1 MRDHRVRS
9 GDVELAVRERGEGH
23 RPTVVL
29 VHGYPDTGAVWDEVA
44 EALSERFRVV
54 TYDVRGAGA
63 STAPEDPN
71 DYRVETLLGDLVAVL
86 DAVGGEA
93 PVHLV
98 GHDWGSVQCWPA
110 VTDGPDGEP
119 FRGRI
124 ASFTSISGPD
134 WRHVAAW
141 ARRETLGT
149 RDQGP
154 GVRDGG
160 RGGRGGGAAGG
171 HGWSMVAGAERA
183 RARARRTARVLG
195 QARRSV
201 YMPVFAAPKAGEAL
215 AKVVAVTFA
224 RNLTHAEGGEPRPG
238 HPAPTLARDA
248 RNGLG
253 LYRANLRRLPAG
265 GATAQV
271 PVQVVVPTRDRY
283 ALPDVLLSAR
293 GHADPLYVRRVP
305 AGHWVARTHPD
316 RLAHWITEFI
326 DHLAGGPDT
335 PDLVRARAAGR
346 PGGEYTGRL
355 VVVTGAGS
363 GIGRATAR
371 AFAAEGAMVVV
382 ADIDEAAAKRVAD
395 EISAA
400 SPSPGGAHP
409 YGVDVA
415 DAEAMER
422 FAEHVTE
429 NLGVPD
435 VVVNNAGIGVA
446 GPLLETGEADW
457 ARIRAVNL
465 DGVYR
470 GCRLFGTRM
479 VARGEGGHLVNV
491 ASMAAY
497 APGAQVAAYSAT
509 KAAVLQFSECLRLEL
524 ADEGIGVSAICPG
537 VIDTGIAHRTRYVG
551 MSSAQADGLRE
562 GVAKAFERRG
572 YPPERVAQAILR
584 AVRNNRPLVP
594 VAPEAHLALAL
605 DRYAPRL
612 NRAVGRMIL
621 RTGERLRGGLAS
633 D

>member
-1 MRDHRVRS
+1 MRS

-44 EALSERFRVV
+44 GALAERFRVL

-63 STAPEDPN
+63 STAPEDPD
-71 DYRVETLLGDLVAVL
+71 DYHVQALLGDLAAVL
-86 DAVGGEA
+86 DAVGGDA

-134 WRHVAAW
+134 WRHVAEW
-141 ARRETLGT
+141 ARRETLGSRRET
-149 RDQGP
+149 LGS
-154 GVRDGG
+154 RDGTT
-160 RGGRGGGAAGG
+160 APPVAGG
-171 HGWSMVAGAERA
+171 QAWAVREGAERV

-215 AKVVAVTFA
+215 ARVVTATFA
-224 RNLTHAEGGEPRPG
+224 RGLKRVEGAEPRPG

-253 LYRANLRRLPAG
+253 LYRANLRKLPAG

-283 ALPDVLLSAR
+283 ALPDALLSAR

-355 VVVTGAGS
+355 VVVTGAGN

-371 AFAAEGAMVVV
+371 AFADEGATVVV
-382 ADIDEAAAKRVAD
+382 ADIDEAAAKRVAE
-395 EISAA
+395 EITAA
-400 SPSPGGAHP
+400 ADGVAHP

-422 FAEHVTE
+422 FAEQVTA

-479 VARGEGGHLVNV
+479 VARGEGGHIVNV
-491 ASMAAY
+491 ASMAAF

-537 VIDTGIAHRTRYVG
+537 VIDTGIVHRTRYIG
-551 MSSAQADGLRE
+551 ISGAEADAMRAGL
-562 GVAKAFERRG
+562 AKAFARRG

-584 AVRNNRPLVP
+584 AVRNDRPLVP

-605 DRYAPRL
+605 DRYAPPL
-612 NRAVGRMIL
+612 NRAVGRMI
-621 RTGERLRGGLAS
+621 RRAGERYRSGIAA

>member
-1 MRDHRVRS
+1 MRDHKVRS
-9 GDVELAVRERGEGH
+9 GDVELAVRERGEGR
-23 RPTVVL
+23 RPTVLL

-44 EALSERFRVV
+44 GLLAERYRVL

-63 STAPEDPN
+63 STAPADPG
-71 DYRVETLLGDLVAVL
+71 DYAIPALVGDLAAVL
-86 DAVGGEA
+86 DAVGGDA

-98 GHDWGSVQCWPA
+98 GHDWGSVQCWAA
-110 VTDGPDGEP
+110 VTDGPDGRP
-119 FRGRI
+119 LRGRI

-141 ARRETLGT
+141 ARRETLGLHDDSADAEAD
-149 RDQGP
+149 R
-154 GVRDGG
+154 VR
-160 RGGRGGGAAGG
+160 
-171 HGWSMVAGAERA
+171 V
-183 RARARRTARVLG
+183 RARRAGRVLG

-201 YMPVFAAPKAGEAL
+201 YMPVFAAPKAGEML
-215 AKVVAVTFA
+215 ARVVAATFA
-224 RNLTHAEGGEPRPG
+224 RGLKHAEGGEPRPG
-238 HPAPTLARDA
+238 HPAPTLAGDA

-253 LYRANLRRLPAG
+253 LYRANLRRLPDG
-265 GATAQV
+265 DATALV
-271 PVQVVVPTRDRY
+271 PVQVIVPTRDRY
-283 ALPDVLLSAR
+283 ALPDALLSAR
-293 GHADPLYVRRVP
+293 GHADPLYVRRIP

-316 RLAHWITEFI
+316 RVAHWITEFV
-326 DHLAGGPDT
+326 DHLEGGPDT

-346 PGGEYTGRL
+346 PGGEYAGRL

-371 AFAAEGAMVVV
+371 AFAAEGASVVV
-382 ADIDEAAAKRVAD
+382 ADIDEGAAKRVAD
-395 EISAA
+395 EITGSVDGG
-400 SPSPGGAHP
+400 PSWGAAHP

-422 FAEHVTE
+422 FADHVTE
-429 NLGVPD
+429 TFGVPD

-509 KAAVLQFSECLRLEL
+509 KAAVLRFSECLRLEL
-524 ADEGIGVSAICPG
+524 ADEGVGVSAICPG
-537 VIDTGIAHRTRYVG
+537 VIDTGIMHRTRYVG
-551 MSSAQADGLRE
+551 LSGAAADEMRDGL
-562 GVAKAFERRG
+562 AKVFARRG

-584 AVRNNRPLVP
+584 AVRANRPLVP

-605 DRYAPRL
+605 DRYAPPV
-612 NRAVGRMIL
+612 NRAVGRMI
-621 RTGERLRGGLAS
+621 RRAGERYRGALPE
-633 D
+633 